1 MKMLSSAYSPA
12 LLAMSI
18 SPRVLFCILAAL
30 ILVVVIV
37 IVICIVRHRKRRAQA
52 EPEEESQSELEKT
65 VEEPVEEPAVEETG
79 AAEAEDVRAEEP
91 ISLRESIAV
100 AKHTAHSVKWNKKA
114 IANDLRTRHGK
125 EVETN
130 ERVDR
135 TTTGLPLADTHYAVD
150 HKTKKCFVYVYETE
164 GSPMLLINADGDLA
178 AQLKKRHGNVHK
190 SAFPKS
196 KDQWYSLPLDDT
208 YSQEEVQS
216 ILDRC
221 HANALGRDV
230 SAFPLRGTGKREAVR
245 TEEPISLRE
254 SIAVAKH
261 TAHSVKWNK
270 KAIANDLR
278 TRHGKEVET
287 NERVDRTTTG
297 LPLADTHYAVDHKTK
312 KCFVYVYETEGSP
325 MLLINADGDLAA
337 QLKKRHG
344 NVHKSAFPKSKDQW
358 YSLPLDDTYSQEEV
372 QSILDRCHAHVL
384 GRDAKAI
391 ALKPSLPDPVAVVS
405 ASEVNALISDEAAE
419 AAIDEEYT
427 GRATGKKEIVN
438 VDSLSANFNAG
449 DTVTLQALKEKGLVP
464 KNAAQVKLLAHGT
477 LDKVLHVELQDYS
490 LDAVK
495 MILATGGT
503 VKHVAPPARKK

>member
-1 MKMLSSAYSPA
+1 MKTLPFAYSPA
-12 LLAMSI
+12 FLAFNV
-18 SPRVLFCILAAL
+18 PARVLYCILAVL
-30 ILVVVIV
+30 LLFIV
-37 IVICIVRHRKRRAQA
+37 IVFVVFVLRRKKKNAKA
-52 EPEEESQSELEKT
+52 S
-65 VEEPVEEPAVEETG
+65 
-79 AAEAEDVRAEEP
+79 AAEAKAEEHVTEPAPKETPETTEVEDVRAEEPISLRESIAVAKHGAHSANWNKKAIAEDLRARHAGEIEVNERVNQTTTGLPLADTHYAVDHKTKKCFVYVYETEGSPMLLINADGELAAQLQKRHGNVHKSAFPKSKDQWYSLPLDDTYSKEEVQSILDRCHANALGRDVGAFPLRGTGRREAVRAEEP

-114 IANDLRTRHGK
+114 IADDLRTRHGN

-164 GSPMLLINADGDLA
+164 GSPLLLINSDEELA
-178 AQLKKRHGNVHK
+178 LELNDRHGNVHK

-196 KDQWYSLPLDDT
+196 KNQWYSL
-208 YSQEEVQS
+208 
-216 ILDRC
+216 
-221 HANALGRDV
+221 A
-230 SAFPLRGTGKREAVR
+230 
-245 TEEPISLRE
+245 
-254 SIAVAKH
+254 
-261 TAHSVKWNK
+261 
-270 KAIANDLR
+270 
-278 TRHGKEVET
+278 
-287 NERVDRTTTG
+287 
-297 LPLADTHYAVDHKTK
+297 
-312 KCFVYVYETEGSP
+312 
-325 MLLINADGDLAA
+325 
-337 QLKKRHG
+337 
-344 NVHKSAFPKSKDQW
+344 
-358 YSLPLDDTYSQEEV
+358 LDDTYSQEEV

-405 ASEVNALISDEAAE
+405 ASEVNALISDEVAE

-449 DTVTLQALKEKGLVP
+449 DTVTLQALKEKGLIP

-503 VKHVAPPARKK
+503 FKHAAPAPRKK